1 MDLEGGAEA
10 GTGAGQTCERVSSSV
25 AEVVHSTQHLL
36 LGAKGIQVPLGL
48 GSSTVLSQ
56 AWKGRVPTLLSYT
69 GRGGVS
75 TILNQAGSW
84 GGWAHSRWAGHTQP
98 CQGHQE
104 GMFAKPHFPHKFP
117 LGASCLPSAGG
128 DLSFAWLGENLALIP
143 PSLRTSFSKL
153 GVRSRIVRTTPAGHR
168 AGLGPTYLDFAWPD
182 FKGLDDAGQEVFDL
196 LEVTV
201 AYTPGP
207 IHQEDHV
214 CRRGGS
220 AAELGSAC
228 GGRGGRWGVGQ
239 GHHCYRTL
247 NCLWLGSSA
256 QDLLPWGW

>member
-1 MDLEGGAEA
+1 M
-10 GTGAGQTCERVSSSV
+10 
-25 AEVVHSTQHLL
+25 
-36 LGAKGIQVPLGL
+36 
-48 GSSTVLSQ
+48 
-56 AWKGRVPTLLSYT
+56 
-69 GRGGVS
+69 
-75 TILNQAGSW
+75 
-84 GGWAHSRWAGHTQP
+84 WAHNRWAGHTQP
-98 CQGHQE
+98 CPGHKE

-143 PSLRTSFSKL
+143 PSLHTSFSKL
-153 GVRSRIVRTTPAGHR
+153 GIGCSIVRTTPVGHR
-168 AGLGPTYLDFAWPD
+168 AGLGPTYLDFAWPN

-220 AAELGSAC
+220 AAELGPAW
-228 GGRGGRWGVGQ
+228 GGRGGR
-239 GHHCYRTL
+239 
-247 NCLWLGSSA
+247 
-256 QDLLPWGW
+256 